1 MSRLQLT
8 VRHRTHLAHLAFA
21 HIGRTGRLQTRDQR
35 RGAKHGHVDS
45 TRTFL
50 VRTDRA
56 AVVLLV
62 AGIGAATLML
72 SSANERVAEI
82 GLRRAIGAHGG
93 TSAVENNPTH
103 GASFVVTLPKAG

>member
-8 VRHRTHLAHLAFA
+8 VRRRTHLAHLAFA

-45 TRTFL
+45 TRAAL
-50 VRTDRA
+50 VRADGGRRHA
-56 AVVLLV
+56 ARRRHR
-62 AGIGAATLML
+62 AATLML

-93 TSAVENNPTH
+93 TSAVENNPTR